1 MKCKSLLLVLMF
13 TLTSLLRAQQESAPH
28 SQNRYLRSGASP

>member
-28 SQNRYLRSGASP
+28 PRIVT